1 MKNKGFTLIE
11 ILSTI
16 VVIGIISVITVP
28 TVLGVIKKARMAAYK
43 DSAYGYIEA
52 AKVYL
57 ASHIDEVTEE
67 EEIYFICDGESC
79 KYKNEELSFKGNTP
93 KSGLIT
99 IKGNGETTI
108 ENLYNG
114 RYYANKE
121 PGEEVVVSEEATE
134 VLSRDEL
141 TKLVYELKNEVN
153 ELKNTKANQV
163 DLEAV
168 SSIAQQAQET
178 GKNHATKEELEVVA
192 GVASNAQTLANSA
205 ATQSSLEAVSTIAN
219 NNKETLKTM
228 ATKENLETVSSVAKQ
243 AQDGVSSLTTKH
255 NSDVSTINGKI
266 STNASGIATNRTNI
280 STNTASISNINTS
293 INNLG
298 KTYATKTELESVS
311 SIAKNAETLA
321 KAAATQSSLESVSS
335 IAKNAETLAK
345 AAATQSS
352 LEAVSS
358 VAKAAQDAVASKV
371 TKAEALNATY
381 PVGSIYVTT
390 VYDTAAK
397 VANALGGTWEAYGAG
412 RTLVGANGTTYT
424 LGSTGGS
431 SSVTLAV
438 GNLPSHTH
446 SIPSLSGTAASGGA
460 HTHAFDSGGVAM
472 VVYANSD
479 YVALPR
485 DSGFVSSIDS
495 WWSGVKKNISSISS
509 AGAHTHSVTT
519 TASTSGS
526 TGSGTAFSV
535 QNPYVVVYMWK
546 RTK

>member
-43 DSAYGYIEA
+43 DSAYGYIES
-52 AKVYL
+52 AKVCL

-141 TKLVYELKNEVN
+141 TKLVYELKEKVN
-153 ELKNTKANQV
+153 KLEKEKADLDTVNTQI
-163 DLEAV
+163 EAV

-228 ATKENLETVSSVAKQ
+228 ATKENLETVTSVAKQ

-266 STNASGIATNRTNI
+266 STNASGIATNKTNI
-280 STNTASISNINTS
+280 SKNTASISNINTS

-335 IAKNAETLAK
+335 IASNAQTLAK

-446 SIPSLSGTAASGGA
+446 SVTAKGT
-460 HTHAFDSGGVAM
+460 
-472 VVYANSD
+472 
-479 YVALPR
+479 
-485 DSGFVSSIDS
+485 VSSTFTGTS
-495 WWSGVKKNISSISS
+495 VTSS
-509 AGAHTHSVTT
+509 A
-519 TASTSGS
+519 